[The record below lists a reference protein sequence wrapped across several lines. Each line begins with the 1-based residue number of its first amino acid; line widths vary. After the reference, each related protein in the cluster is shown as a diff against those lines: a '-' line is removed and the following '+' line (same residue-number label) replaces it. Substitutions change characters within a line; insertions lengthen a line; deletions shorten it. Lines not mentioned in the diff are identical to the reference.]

1 MKLICAGLCD
11 YIDDSTGNRPV
22 FRTVCVG
29 HHFEF
34 LHFVDDGWNRIHT
47 VKGTKITQT
56 IREEVIASVTL
67 SIDGG
72 NHGCL
77 INWLRRCIL
86 PSRGTALSIIYRRYA
101 RG

>member
-1 MKLICAGLCD
+1 MKLIGAGLCD
-11 YIDDSTGNRPV
+11 YINDSTDNRPV

-34 LHFVDDGWNRIHT
+34 LHFVDDGWNRVNA

-56 IREEVIASVTL
+56 IRVEVIASVTL
-67 SIDGG
+67 SIDRG

-77 INWLRRCIL
+77 INWLWRGIL
-86 PSRGTALSIIYRRYA
+86 ASTGTALSIIYRRYT